1 MTSNKKS
8 PEKEETAKM
17 PEKEKQENTEN
28 NPEMEMEELK
38 NKIEQL
44 EKENKELTDNLKR
57 LAAEYDNYRK
67 RTVREKD
74 DIYKNSTASL
84 LEAFLPVFD
93 NMELAKENADKN
105 AEKED
110 LQKGIE
116 LIYRQF
122 REVLDKLDIDEI
134 ECIGENFDPELHNAV
149 MHITDDKYGENEVI
163 EVLKKGYIFKDKV
176 IRHSMVKVAN

>member
-1 MTSNKKS
+1 MTSKKKT
-8 PEKEETAKM
+8 PGKEETAEM
-17 PEKEKQENTEN
+17 PEKEKQENMEN
-28 NPEMEMEELK
+28 NNTEELK
-38 NKIEQL
+38 NRIGQL
-44 EKENKELTDNLKR
+44 EKEKEELTDNLKR

-93 NMELAKENADKN
+93 NMELAKENVDKN

-149 MHITDDKYGENEVI
+149 MHVTDDKYGENEVI

-176 IRHSMVKVAN
+176 IRHSIVKVAN